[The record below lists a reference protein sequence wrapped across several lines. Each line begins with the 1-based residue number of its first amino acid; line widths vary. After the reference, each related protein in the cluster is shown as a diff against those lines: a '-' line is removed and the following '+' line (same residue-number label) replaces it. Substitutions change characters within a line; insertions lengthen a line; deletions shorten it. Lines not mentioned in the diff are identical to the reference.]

1 MEDCPPG
8 DTYDPE
14 AAAAESGDLE
24 ENGGGDSYEMP
35 PVSGFITVS
44 ETSSSAGDL
53 TWPNVT

>member
-14 AAAAESGDLE
+14 AAAAESGDME
-24 ENGGGDSYEMP
+24 ENSGGDSYEMP

-53 TWPNVT
+53 T

>member
-24 ENGGGDSYEMP
+24 ENRGEDEMP

-44 ETSSSAGDL
+44 ATSSSTGDL
-53 TWPNVT
+53 I